1 MYNGIL
7 NLYKEK
13 DYTSFDAVAKL
24 RGILHQKKIGHT
36 GTLDPLAEGVLVMLL
51 GSATRLSEILTSDHK
66 EYDAEMMLGCS
77 SDTDDITGNVIKTGD
92 PSGKSSDALG
102 SMPESTDQDKFMK
115 KSGFVPDE
123 AAIRS
128 AVMSFVGTYMQVPPM
143 YAAIKVDGK
152 KLYEYA
158 REGKTVERTPRR
170 VDIHEIRITDIDYP
184 YVRFYVKCSKGT
196 YIRSLCRDIGEKLG
210 IGALMSGLTR
220 REAGEFR
227 IENSLKLSQVE
238 ELVKSG
244 GLEAVIKPVDFF
256 LKEHPRADVKKEY
269 EKYLLNGN
277 KLSPE
282 HLIYEDDTDDR
293 ALSGEMIRVYHEDVF
308 KALYSYDREDDIFR
322 PVKMFL

>member
-7 NLYKEK
+7 NLYKEQGF
-13 DYTSFDAVAKL
+13 TSFDAVAKL

-51 GSATRLSEILTSDHK
+51 GSATKLSDILTSDHK
-66 EYDAEMMLGCS
+66 EYEAEMKLGCT
-77 SDTDDITGNVIKTGD
+77 SDTDDITGEIVYTKGLSGDGEGINTETVDTGRVGDGGCVIPTNEEIK
-92 PSGKSSDALG
+92 A
-102 SMPESTDQDKFMK
+102 
-115 KSGFVPDE
+115 
-123 AAIRS
+123 
-128 AVMSFVGTYMQVPPM
+128 AVMSFVGSYDQIPPM

-170 VDIHEIRITDIDYP
+170 VDIHEIRITEINYP

-196 YIRSLCRDIGEKLG
+196 YIRSLCRDIGEKLE

-220 REAGEFR
+220 KEAGNFR
-227 IENSLKLSQVE
+227 IEDSLKFSEIE
-238 ELVKSG
+238 ELVISG
-244 GLEAVIKPVDFF
+244 RIEEYIKPVDYFMQD
-256 LKEHPRADVKKEY
+256 LPQAAVTPEH

-282 HLIYEDDTDDR
+282 GLDFSDDASKDTAMSGKMVRVYLKDEFR
-293 ALSGEMIRVYHEDVF
+293 ALYT
-308 KALYSYDREDDIFR
+308 YDKQEGIYR
-322 PVKMFL
+322 PYKMFMA

>member
-7 NLYKEK
+7 NLYKEQGF
-13 DYTSFDAVAKL
+13 TSFDAVAKL

-51 GSATRLSEILTSDHK
+51 GSATKLSDILTSDHK
-66 EYDAEMMLGCS
+66 EYEAEMKLGCT
-77 SDTDDITGNVIKTGD
+77 SDTDDITGNIVYKTGCSED
-92 PSGKSSDALG
+92 DHNEATAESEEESGRDTNAV
-102 SMPESTDQDKFMK
+102 
-115 KSGFVPDE
+115 VPTNEEIE
-123 AAIRS
+123 A
-128 AVMSFVGTYMQVPPM
+128 AVMSFVGSYDQLPPM

-158 REGKTVERTPRR
+158 REGKSVERAPRK
-170 VDIHEIRITDIDYP
+170 VDIHEIKIMEINYP

-220 REAGEFR
+220 KEAGNFR
-227 IENSLKLSQVE
+227 IEESLKFSEIE

-244 GLEAVIKPVDFF
+244 KIEEVIKPVDYFMQD
-256 LKEHPRADVKKEY
+256 LPKATVSTEH

-277 KLSPE
+277 KLSPDGLVFSDE
-282 HLIYEDDTDDR
+282 AVKKA
-293 ALSGEMIRVYHEDVF
+293 ALSGKMVRVYLTDEF
-308 KALYSYDREDDIFR
+308 RALYTYDEREGLFR
-322 PVKMFL
+322 PYKMFMA

>member
-7 NLYKEK
+7 NLYKEQGF
-13 DYTSFDAVAKL
+13 TSFDAVAKL

-51 GSATRLSEILTSDHK
+51 GSATKLSDILTSDHK
-66 EYDAEMMLGCS
+66 EYEAEMKLGCT
-77 SDTDDITGNVIKTGD
+77 SDTDDITGNTVYKTGCPED
-92 PSGKSSDALG
+92 DHNEATAESEEESGRDTNAV
-102 SMPESTDQDKFMK
+102 
-115 KSGFVPDE
+115 VPTNEEIE
-123 AAIRS
+123 A
-128 AVMSFVGTYMQVPPM
+128 AVMSFVGSYDQLPPM

-158 REGKTVERTPRR
+158 REGKSVERTPRK
-170 VDIHEIRITDIDYP
+170 VDIHEIKIMEINYP

-220 REAGEFR
+220 KEAGNFR
-227 IENSLKLSQVE
+227 IEESLKFSEIE

-244 GLEAVIKPVDFF
+244 KIEEVIKPVDYFMQD
-256 LKEHPRADVKKEY
+256 LPKATVSTEH

-277 KLSPE
+277 KLSPDGLVFSDE
-282 HLIYEDDTDDR
+282 AVKEA
-293 ALSGEMIRVYHEDVF
+293 ALSGKMVRVYLTDEF
-308 KALYSYDREDDIFR
+308 RALYTYDEREGLFR
-322 PVKMFL
+322 PYKMFMA